1 MPIAKTFLPGVR
13 SGFIRFGTVPH
24 WILRALDDC
33 GPLSIDGLS
42 RELPGVKRRVI
53 HTQLPRLWEAGFIH
67 RVGKLT
73 TRELGQGGKEQWV
86 YALEPV
92 EKMRIKRLSEAEQ
105 MRLWRQRRQ
114 VAVASVFDFR
124 GRILL

>member
-24 WILRALDDC
+24 WILRALHEC
-33 GPLSIDGLS
+33 GRLSIDGFA
-42 RELPGVKRRVI
+42 RELPGVERRVI
-53 HTQLPRLWEAGFIH
+53 HTQLPRLLEAGFIH

-73 TRELGQGGKEQWV
+73 TRELGQGSKEQWV

-92 EKMRIKRLSEAEQ
+92 ARVRVHRVGEAEQ

-114 VAVASVFDFR
+114 VSVASVFDFR
-124 GRILL
+124 GRISL